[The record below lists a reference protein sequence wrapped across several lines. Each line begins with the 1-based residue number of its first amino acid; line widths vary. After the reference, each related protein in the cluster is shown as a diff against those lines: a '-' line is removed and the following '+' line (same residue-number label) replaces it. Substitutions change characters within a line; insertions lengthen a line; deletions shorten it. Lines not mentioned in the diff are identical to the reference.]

1 MSEDDASNSGFVM
14 QKVDRIIK
22 RIPVLNMNSD
32 PILNRSE
39 FINARASTAEPKNC
53 KKLQL
58 TLGLAH
64 HSFEHPIQG
73 LSDLVFVGTGHGAMG
88 ASLRAFLWPHWF
100 IESRFISGFS
110 SGF

>member
-22 RIPVLNMNSD
+22 RIPVLNMNGD

-58 TLGLAH
+58 TLGLANQ
-64 HSFEHPIQG
+64 SQ
-73 LSDLVFVGTGHGAMG
+73 LVRNLVEEK
-88 ASLRAFLWPHWF
+88 SQ
-100 IESRFISGFS
+100 
-110 SGF
+110 

>member
-39 FINARASTAEPKNC
+39 FITARASTAERMIVE
-53 KKLQL
+53 KLQL
-58 TLGLAH
+58 TLGLANQ
-64 HSFEHPIQG
+64 SQ
-73 LSDLVFVGTGHGAMG
+73 LVRNLIEEKVQELGGI
-88 ASLRAFLWPHWF
+88 LWIF
-100 IESRFISGFS
+100 
-110 SGF
+110 